1 MPFNRGH
8 LSACPIVLHTH
19 TSPSHIPHTSELTHF
34 IRGEKTAAV
43 MENQLT
49 ALERKI
55 DDLLASV
62 DGQDKS
68 IDNEMQ
74 KHENPSNEKS

>member
-1 MPFNRGH
+1 MH
-8 LSACPIVLHTH
+8 L
-19 TSPSHIPHTSELTHF
+19 
-34 IRGEKTAAV
+34 IRGEKTAAA
-43 MENQLT
+43 MERQLT

-68 IDNEMQ
+68 IDKGMQ
-74 KHENPSNEKS
+74 RHDNSSNERQP